1 MQACAD
7 MGVAWHTILPSPSV
21 IERLAVM
28 AAAQILAA
36 FQASQ
41 SSRTAQS
48 TGLVPAVA
56 LDHRLILPADCGK
69 TGEGCLQARHRPVA
83 CAAHIAAEVSL
94 ASIHSLCNLHGLCV
108 MHCPKQANN
117 SMHHRP

>member
-1 MQACAD
+1 
-7 MGVAWHTILPSPSV
+7 
-21 IERLAVM
+21 M

-56 LDHRLILPADCGK
+56 LDHRLSLPADHGK
-69 TGEGCLQARHRPVA
+69 TGKECLQARHQPVA
-83 CAAHIAAEVSL
+83 YAAHFAAIVSL
-94 ASIHSLCNLHGLCV
+94 ASIDSLCDLDGLRV

-117 SMHHRP
+117 SMHHKP